1 MVEITYVSI
10 VPKASSARLRQVLA
24 EEDTGPLKWRE
35 ARSGRG
41 SEFYFTG
48 PPDLVRQTHEFVTLW
63 LANQIIAGRAG
74 KTAEAPSARP
84 WRAAVARM
92 AAGAAAVLAFS
103 VIAFTGSGA
112 LG

>member
-10 VPKASSARLRQVLA
+10 VPKASSGRLRQVLA
-24 EEDTGPLKWRE
+24 EEDTGPLNWRE
-35 ARSGRG
+35 VRSGRG

-63 LANQIIAGRAG
+63 LANQTVAARAG
-74 KTAEAPSARP
+74 KTAEAPRLRP
-84 WRAAVARM
+84 WRM
-92 AAGAAAVLAFS
+92 AATRTAAAAGLLTFVATAFS
-103 VIAFTGSGA
+103 AGGP

>member
-10 VPKASSARLRQVLA
+10 VPKESSARLRKVLA

-48 PPDLVRQTHEFVTLW
+48 PPNLVRQTHEYVTLW
-63 LANQIIAGRAG
+63 LANQTVAKRAG
-74 KTAEAPSARP
+74 KTAEAPSVRP
-84 WRAAVARM
+84 WRTAVARTV
-92 AAGAAAVLAFS
+92 AGAAAVLAFS
-103 VIAFTGSGA
+103 VITFTGSGA

>member
-1 MVEITYVSI
+1 MVEITCVSI
-10 VPKASSARLRQVLA
+10 VPRECSARLRQVLA

-48 PPDLVRQTHEFVTLW
+48 PPGLVRQTHEFVTVW
-63 LANQIIAGRAG
+63 LANQAVAKRTGE
-74 KTAEAPSARP
+74 TAEAPSARP
-84 WRAAVARM
+84 WRTAAART
-92 AAGAAAVLAFS
+92 AAGVGAVLAFS
-103 VIAFTGSGA
+103 VIVFTGSGA